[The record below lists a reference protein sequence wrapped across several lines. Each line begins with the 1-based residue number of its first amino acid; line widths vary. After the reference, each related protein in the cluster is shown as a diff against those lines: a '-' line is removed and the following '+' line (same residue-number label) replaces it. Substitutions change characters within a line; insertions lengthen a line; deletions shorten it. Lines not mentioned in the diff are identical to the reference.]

1 METVHK
7 VRIVYS
13 KHGLIRFIGHLDTMN
28 VMFSALRRA
37 GLPLHYTEGFNPRV
51 KASFSPP
58 LPLGFSSEAEFLEL
72 SLNRKIKPEG
82 LKDSLQVELPGGIVL
97 KIVEEIPVGGKSLC
111 GSIKAVEYL
120 FNTGGAG
127 AKNDQID
134 RRRNELLKKNG
145 ISSIAVNEAGEC
157 AVIVEPGSGKE
168 GSPREIAKALLGI
181 DDDEVKKIEF
191 TRKKF
196 FFKL

>member
-1 METVHK
+1 MEAVYK

-13 KHGLIRFIGHLDTMN
+13 KYGLIRFIGHLDTMN

-72 SLNRKIKPEG
+72 SLSRKIKPEG
-82 LKDSLQVELPGGIVL
+82 LKDSLQGELPEGIVL
-97 KIVEEIPVGGKSLC
+97 KAVEEIPVGGKSLC
-111 GSIKAVEYL
+111 GSIKSVEYL
-120 FNTGGAG
+120 FNTGVSGV
-127 AKNDQID
+127 KNDQIG
-134 RRRNELLKKNG
+134 RRKNELLEKNG
-145 ISSIAVNEAGEC
+145 ILSITVNEEGEC
-157 AVIVEPGSGKE
+157 AIVVEPGSGKG
-168 GSPREIAKALLGI
+168 GSPREIAKALLDI